1 MAYGIQLGWL
11 IYAIFVNQVKI
22 KTKKG
27 VVALKPPVKVSSSES
42 SDDDSSDESSDDV
55 SNTLNYISILFSF

>member
-1 MAYGIQLGWL
+1 MQS
-11 IYAIFVNQVKI
+11 FVNQVQVKI

-27 VVALKPPVKVSSSES
+27 VVAPKPPVKVSSSES